1 MYNLLVG
8 DTKHVFPPKNVP
20 GERLGGAPLFFLPP
34 SFSHHASPP
43 ISTLHGR
50 TGPKLGHGSSTACAV
65 RRSALAIPRPA
76 RLREGIKEKKSVGA
90 NALWL
95 QRVPRYQITFE
106 APVCVVLLTNQP
118 TNLKSHQSCQMRLC
132 VGRGAPYG
140 RYYLLGRHAC
150 RMASTQDAISGWSLV
165 VALPV
170 LASYHYQG
178 QNTTLHA
185 SFLFLCLPLLSFP
198 PTTYIFLHSF
208 FFIRL
213 DFSSSSS
220 PLPSFLHYLGRYT
233 R

>member
-140 RYYLLGRHAC
+140 RYLFAWPSCLPHGVHSGCHQRLESC
-150 RMASTQDAISGWSLV
+150 SSFASTSIASLSR
-165 VALPV
+165 AKYNFTCFFSFPLPPF
-170 LASYHYQG
+170 AFFSPH
-178 QNTTLHA
+178 NLHFLTF
-185 SFLFLCLPLLSFP
+185 FLF
-198 PTTYIFLHSF
+198 H
-208 FFIRL
+208 
-213 DFSSSSS
+213 
-220 PLPSFLHYLGRYT
+220 PS
-233 R
+233 